1 MSSPEETSVLDRLF
15 EPMARLLTPEFAR
28 QLVAFRADPEVQD
41 RISTLA
47 ERCNEGQLTPEERA
61 DYETYV
67 RFVDF
72 LAILQAKARR
82 ALAENRTP

>member
-1 MSSPEETSVLDRLF
+1 MPVLDRLL
-15 EPMARLLTPEFAR
+15 EPVARILTPEFAR
-28 QLVAFRADPEVQD
+28 QLVALRADPEVQD
-41 RISTLA
+41 RINALA

-72 LAILQAKARR
+72 LAIIQAKARR
-82 ALAENRTP
+82 VLAEARTP

>member
-1 MSSPEETSVLDRLF
+1 MGTPEEISVLDRLF
-15 EPMARLLTPEFAR
+15 EPMARILTPEFAR
-28 QLVAFRADPEVQD
+28 QLVVLRADSEVQD
-41 RISTLA
+41 RINALA

-61 DYETYV
+61 EYETYV

-82 ALAENRTP
+82 VLAEVRTP